1 MTTMRRL
8 AVAVAA
14 MGLLLGAAGCEPE
27 GPGGGK
33 DGAQLTVAV
42 IPKANVFTLWPT
54 VQKGA
59 QAACDELDVDMI
71 WRGAE
76 NETSFGQEIEIV
88 EAMISNDDVK
98 GIVLAPQSATALVDV
113 VKKAKEAGKP
123 VVIIDSGLNGDHHI
137 SFVATDNYEGGV
149 MGAKRLAA
157 LLGAKG
163 QVALIRNIPGSA
175 STEAR
180 EKGFL
185 DTCEQKFPEMKVVA
199 KEYAMGDPTKA
210 NEVVSAILT
219 ANPDLNGIFTANEP
233 GAIGALNAAK
243 GADKVGQIKI
253 VGFDASP
260 TLIAGI
266 RDGSLDSTIVQ
277 DPFTMGKRGVEIL
290 IAHLNG
296 KSVPKEEKT
305 PIELVTKDNLDTEK
319 IKGHLVAYGIGVE
332 KKER

>member
-1 MTTMRRL
+1 MATTRRL
-8 AVAVAA
+8 AVAMVAISLVLW
-14 MGLLLGAAGCEPE
+14 GLGCTEQTEE
-27 GPGGGK
+27 GKGEAEK
-33 DGAQLTVAV
+33 LTVAV
-42 IPKANVFTLWPT
+42 IPKANVFTFWPT
-54 VQKGA
+54 VKKGA
-59 QAACDELDVDMI
+59 EAACKELDIDMI

-76 NETSFGQEIEIV
+76 NETSFAQEIEIV

-113 VKKAKEAGKP
+113 VKKAKDAGKP
-123 VVIIDSGLNGDHHI
+123 VVIIDSGLNGTHHI
-137 SFVATDNYEGGV
+137 SFVATDNYKGGV
-149 MGAKRLAA
+149 MGAERLAK
-157 LLGAKG
+157 LLDGKG
-163 QVALIRNIPGSA
+163 KVALVRNIPGSA

-180 EKGFL
+180 EKGFIE
-185 DTCEQKFPEMKVVA
+185 TCEQKFPDMKIVA

-243 GADKVGQIKI
+243 GANKLGQVKI

-260 TLIAGI
+260 TLISGI

-290 IAHLNG
+290 VDHLNG
-296 KSVPKEEKT
+296 KPIPKEEKT
-305 PIELVTKDNLDTEK
+305 PIELVTKDNLETEK
-319 IKGHLVAYGIGVE
+319 IKGHLAAYGIGVE
-332 KKER
+332 PKK

>member
-1 MTTMRRL
+1 MTTKRRL
-8 AVAVAA
+8 GVAMAA
-14 MGLLLGAAGCEPE
+14 MGLLLMAVGCEPE

-42 IPKANVFTLWPT
+42 IPKANVFTFWPT

-243 GADKVGQIKI
+243 GAGKVGQVKI

-319 IKGHLVAYGIGVE
+319 IKGHLAAYGIGVE

>member
-1 MTTMRRL
+1 MWTRWL
-8 AVAVAA
+8 AVALVAVGVV
-14 MGLLLGAAGCEPE
+14 GLMVGCEPE
-27 GPGGGK
+27 TEDGGEEGGK
-33 DGAQLTVAV
+33 LTVGV
-42 IPKANVFTLWPT
+42 IPKANVFTFWPT
-54 VQKGA
+54 VKKGA
-59 QAACDELDVDMI
+59 EAACAELDVTMH

-76 NETSFGQEIEIV
+76 NETAFGQQIEIV
-88 EAMISNDDVK
+88 ETMITDDKIK

-123 VVIIDSGLNGDHHI
+123 VVIIDSGLNGEHHI
-137 SFVATDNYEGGV
+137 SFVATDNYQGGV
-149 MGAKRLAA
+149 MGAERLGK
-157 LLGAKG
+157 LLGGKG
-163 QVALIRNIPGSA
+163 EVALIRNIPGSA

-180 EKGFL
+180 EKGFIE
-185 DTCEQKFPEMKVVA
+185 TCEQKFPDMKIVA

-219 ANPDLNGIFTANEP
+219 GNPNLKGIFTANEP

-243 GADKVGQIKI
+243 GANKLGQIKI

-290 IAHLNG
+290 VAKLNG
-296 KSVPKEEKT
+296 KDVPKEEKT
-305 PIELVTKDNLDTEK
+305 PIELVTKDNLDTDK
-319 IKGHLVAYGIGVE
+319 IKGHLAAYGIGIE
-332 KKER
+332 APKK